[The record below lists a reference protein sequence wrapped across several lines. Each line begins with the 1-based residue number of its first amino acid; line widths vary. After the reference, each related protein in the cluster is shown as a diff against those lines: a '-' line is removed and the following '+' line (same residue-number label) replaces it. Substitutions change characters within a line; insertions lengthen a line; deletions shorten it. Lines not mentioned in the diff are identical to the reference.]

1 MLTPADIKNHQFQ
14 NLGRGYYKTEE
25 VDSYIDEIYSSYSL
39 VYNENK
45 ELIRKLNILASKI
58 EEYRNDEQSIRNA
71 IINAQRMSSKL
82 IEEARKEAESIIEA
96 AETKA
101 KSADSITNVRI
112 KKRIDEVEEMIKE
125 TFDRAR
131 SQAKMATQKAESDAK
146 AVITDAKIKASEII
160 ENAAKTSK
168 RQLATIAEDI
178 NSQQSMLSKLKEESE
193 SFKNTM
199 IKRYE
204 DQIFLIRSISDFA
217 LNEIDE
223 SFSGNDPDSEAT
235 KSKVDEI
242 IDALYAEKLSSFD
255 EFSSKFT
262 EDSYSDKSFSDSDM
276 VFEDIYSNSD
286 VGQTSESDNKSFSDD
301 MFEDFFSNSF
311 DDESSSTDVSNE
323 RDLSENA
330 EDINS
335 DNIDESETKKNEEEN
350 VFDIDKDDDDED
362 EDFVFNVNKNDDLS
376 DFEFEMNDEKDL
388 TESKSDTSFK
398 ISIDSDIDTLNDTFE
413 FDFVDDDE

>member
-242 IDALYAEKLSSFD
+242 IDALFSEKLSSFD

-362 EDFVFNVNKNDDLS
+362 DDFVFNVNKNDDLS